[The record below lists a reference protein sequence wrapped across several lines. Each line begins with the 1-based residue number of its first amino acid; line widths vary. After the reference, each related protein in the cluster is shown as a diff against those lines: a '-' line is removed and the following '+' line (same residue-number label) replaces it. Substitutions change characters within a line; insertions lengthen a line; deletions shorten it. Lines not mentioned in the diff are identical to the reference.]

1 MLWDFKYLKFWK
13 GKNYRDRNHI
23 HGMETRGEEMRG
35 SVKVH
40 RGTFWGEEC
49 YMFSL

>member
-23 HGMETRGEEMRG
+23 HGYGNQGRRNERKCEGPQRNFLG
-35 SVKVH
+35 
-40 RGTFWGEEC
+40 
-49 YMFSL
+49 